1 MRLRVAIAVVLV
13 VVAGCG
19 SGGDAGEN
27 AGSGDDG
34 SVEAAA
40 RVERCVERFFERAAS
55 DGLSEAEVR
64 RYIESAYC
72 SRFEREGW
80 IYDDGTL
87 SITAHI
93 VFVEA
98 GSAEECV
105 TAESGEAETVPC
117 DELEG
122 GDEPLALDCAI
133 LHVVRRSEVREYV
146 EELERSREVS
156 CDDGTPLARLGAR
169 PD

>member
-1 MRLRVAIAVVLV
+1 MRSAEPVRLLVAIAVVLA

-27 AGSGDDG
+27 AGSGGDG
-34 SVEAAA
+34 STEVAS
-40 RVERCVERFFERAAS
+40 RVERCVERFLERAVS
-55 DGLSEAEVR
+55 DGLSEADVR
-64 RYIESAYC
+64 RYIETAFC

-80 IYDDGTL
+80 IDDDGTL
-87 SITAHI
+87 SISAHV
-93 VFVEA
+93 VFLEA

-117 DELEG
+117 DKLEG
-122 GDEPLALDCAI
+122 GDGPLSLDCAI

-146 EELERSREVS
+146 EELGRSREVS
-156 CDDGTPLARLGAR
+156 C
-169 PD
+169 

>member
-1 MRLRVAIAVVLV
+1 VRARVVIAVVLV

-27 AGSGDDG
+27 SGSGDG
-34 SVEAAA
+34 SAEAAS
-40 RVERCVERFFERAAS
+40 RIERCVERFLERAAS
-55 DGLSEAEVR
+55 DGLSEEEVR
-64 RYIESAYC
+64 QYIESAYC

-87 SITAHI
+87 SITAHV

-105 TAESGEAETVPC
+105 TAESGEEAETVPC
-117 DELEG
+117 EELEG
-122 GDEPLALDCAI
+122 GDGPLVLDCAT
-133 LHVVRRSEVREYV
+133 LHVVRRSEVRDYV

-156 CDDGTPLARLGAR
+156 CDDGTPLDRLGAR
-169 PD
+169 P